1 MRVIKLDGSARF
13 IVYLGTTLEYLTG
26 FGKLRQQSVARFL
39 RVVKKEVLP
48 EFYRCAEVQD
58 GVDSEEIIINCLGN
72 QLKKDTEFV
81 AGLVKEYC
89 EGMGD
94 GGDGGGGEADIFL
107 LAGASLSSSRVT
119 EQGEMWLRGCRLRND
134 DDDKM
139 KKKKKKSDNETGFNF
154 VCMFSDPFVPTL
166 NNISVST
173 PLDGLNYD
181 KISTSETLASMDF
194 ASKLKSLGVDV
205 VVCTFGLSPSFI
217 NALRSKGLMY
227 VSNLEEFELEKLA
240 WKSGVEFYEGGGG
253 SRGGGGGGGGCV
265 GYCESLGEVKVGAN
279 EFCVVLGGIQ
289 EPKGAPEGGGR
300 QLILRSY
307 DSGGLKETRK
317 IIARCIKFWQEYGRG
332 GKGEGTKGVAGFGGA
347 EYELAEFLGM
357 LRKRLGGE
365 KGSDVERKSRYFE
378 AVERVVGA
386 DRKSVV

>member
-1 MRVIKLDGSARF
+1 MPPLPPLLATSLRQLHPFLSLLGPTPSTLIVTLPPNTTIITTSFHTLLSTLTNLPLGNHGVSELNITLNLLNEVRVIKLDGSARF

-48 EFYRCAEVQD
+48 EFYGCAEVQD
-58 GVDSEEIIINCLGN
+58 GVDSEDIIINCLGN

-119 EQGEMWLRGCRLRND
+119 EQGEMWLSGCRLRND

-139 KKKKKKSDNETGFNF
+139 KKKKSDNETGFNF

-166 NNISVST
+166 NNISIST

-181 KISTSETLASMDF
+181 KISSSETLASMDF

-227 VSNLEEFELEKLA
+227 VSNLEESELEKLA
-240 WKSGVEFYEGGGG
+240 WKSGVEFYEGGERVYRVENVV
-253 SRGGGGGGGGCV
+253 S
-265 GYCESLGEVKVGAN
+265 VK
-279 EFCVVLGGIQ
+279 
-289 EPKGAPEGGGR
+289 
-300 QLILRSY
+300 
-307 DSGGLKETRK
+307 
-317 IIARCIKFWQEYGRG
+317 
-332 GKGEGTKGVAGFGGA
+332 
-347 EYELAEFLGM
+347 
-357 LRKRLGGE
+357 GE
-365 KGSDVERKSRYFE
+365 KGLSNLNCSGRIVKDRRKLGRGVKGELRGDEDDDEDY
-378 AVERVVGA
+378 
-386 DRKSVV
+386 